1 MNADYCFMHII
12 LLIIVTVIAG
22 IATVAMLVAYFGDTV
37 KFAGVEIR
45 QKKWL
50 LRAFSTLL
58 LFVGGL
64 SWMIHSSNQPWRT
77 TVSTF
82 HEIKD
87 VSYPDGTKV
96 QMFTVDGSHIN
107 VTSRFGKI
115 LDQDWVIHRV
125 RYAKGYAGV
134 SWSSLQETWHD
145 HFFLEK
151 KTKDTE
157 PIELSMPNEDQ
168 IESRL

>member
-1 MNADYCFMHII
+1 MNSDYCFMHII
-12 LLIIVTVIAG
+12 ILGIFTVASA
-22 IATVAMLVAYFGDTV
+22 IATVGCTIAYFGDTDT
-37 KFAGVEIR
+37 FAGVYIR
-45 QKKWL
+45 KYKWL
-50 LRAFSTLL
+50 FRAIVALL
-58 LFVGGL
+58 CFCGGL
-64 SWMIHSSNQPWRT
+64 GWWIHSGNQPWRT
-77 TVSTF
+77 SVSTY

-96 QMFTVDGSHIN
+96 QMFTVDGTHIN

-125 RYAKGYAGV
+125 RYAKVYAGV
-134 SWSSLQETWHD
+134 SWSSLQETWFD
-145 HFFLEK
+145 HYFLEK

-168 IESRL
+168 R